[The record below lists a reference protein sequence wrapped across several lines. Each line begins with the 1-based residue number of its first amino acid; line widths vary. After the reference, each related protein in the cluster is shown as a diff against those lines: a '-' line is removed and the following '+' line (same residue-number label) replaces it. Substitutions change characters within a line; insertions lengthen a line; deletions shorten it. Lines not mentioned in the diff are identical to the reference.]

1 VDDLSEADALSP
13 GSRDTSKQSI
23 RDTGLPAGSVDTRA
37 RINEIVPNVRQPRQQ
52 FERESIAALAASI
65 ARNGLIQPLVVR
77 PVRDRSDPEGYAKY
91 ELIAGERRWR
101 ASRAAGVEDVP
112 VIVRDVDDEKSLELA
127 LIENLQ
133 REDLN
138 AIDRADAYARYCDE
152 FGLSPAEVAQRMAED
167 RSTVV
172 NYLRL
177 RELPNKVK
185 ALVADGQLSM
195 GHARAILGV
204 PQADNRE
211 ALARSAVANNLS
223 VRALEQIIRR
233 RKESGGAEST
243 RGQATVESDAEPVAK
258 SAQVRDLENR
268 FQQALG
274 TKVRIVPGRG
284 RQRGRIVID
293 YFSFD
298 DFDRILDRL
307 GVDRD

>member
-1 VDDLSEADALSP
+1 
-13 GSRDTSKQSI
+13 
-23 RDTGLPAGSVDTRA
+23 
-37 RINEIVPNVRQPRQQ
+37 
-52 FERESIAALAASI
+52 
-65 ARNGLIQPLVVR
+65 
-77 PVRDRSDPEGYAKY
+77 
-91 ELIAGERRWR
+91 
-101 ASRAAGVEDVP
+101 VEDVP

-152 FGLSPAEVAQRMAED
+152 FGLSPAEVAKRMSED

-204 PQADNRE
+204 PQADNRA
-211 ALARSAVANNLS
+211 ALARSAVTNNLS

-233 RKESGGAEST
+233 RKESGGAES
-243 RGQATVESDAEPVAK
+243 AHVAKPAVES
-258 SAQVRDLENR
+258 
-268 FQQALG
+268 
-274 TKVRIVPGRG
+274 
-284 RQRGRIVID
+284 QR
-293 YFSFD
+293 
-298 DFDRILDRL
+298 
-307 GVDRD
+307 

>member
-1 VDDLSEADALSP
+1 MESDA
-13 GSRDTSKQSI
+13 
-23 RDTGLPAGSVDTRA
+23 
-37 RINEIVPNVRQPRQQ
+37 
-52 FERESIAALAASI
+52 
-65 ARNGLIQPLVVR
+65 
-77 PVRDRSDPEGYAKY
+77 EGFAKY

-211 ALARSAVANNLS
+211 ALARSAVANSLS

-233 RKESGGAEST
+233 RKESGGCGVNKRWPSL
-243 RGQATVESDAEPVAK
+243 RSQSD
-258 SAQVRDLENR
+258 
-268 FQQALG
+268 G
-274 TKVRIVPGRG
+274 
-284 RQRGRIVID
+284 
-293 YFSFD
+293 
-298 DFDRILDRL
+298 
-307 GVDRD
+307 

>member
-1 VDDLSEADALSP
+1 MS
-13 GSRDTSKQSI
+13 
-23 RDTGLPAGSVDTRA
+23 
-37 RINEIVPNVRQPRQQ
+37 
-52 FERESIAALAASI
+52 
-65 ARNGLIQPLVVR
+65 
-77 PVRDRSDPEGYAKY
+77 
-91 ELIAGERRWR
+91 
-101 ASRAAGVEDVP
+101 
-112 VIVRDVDDEKSLELA
+112 
-127 LIENLQ
+127 
-133 REDLN
+133 
-138 AIDRADAYARYCDE
+138 
-152 FGLSPAEVAQRMAED
+152 ED

-298 DFDRILDRL
+298 DFDRIPRSTRSGSRL
-307 GVDRD
+307 MPKPAAGETISAKVNRVGQRRIDGTDTV